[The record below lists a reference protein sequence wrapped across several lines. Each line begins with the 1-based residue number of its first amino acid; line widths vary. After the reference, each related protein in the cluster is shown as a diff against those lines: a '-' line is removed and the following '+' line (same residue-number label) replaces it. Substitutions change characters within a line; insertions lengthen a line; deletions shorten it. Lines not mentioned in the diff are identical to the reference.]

1 MYNMIL
7 ECICAGLFS
16 AGFCVSFLRYGT
28 AEVPLFWVLL
38 CAAAAVLCRSL
49 SLWKPFRKTALLVP
63 NGLALLVLL
72 IGFSDCKNGAILFL
86 NSVISRWNTVSHDAV
101 SLLGGTGTAG
111 VSL

>member
-1 MYNMIL
+1 MQLHRKPKKKPETMPVFTEQPPVYNMIL

-16 AGFCVSFLRYGT
+16 AGFCVSFLHYGT

-63 NGLALLVLL
+63 NGLADRK
-72 IGFSDCKNGAILFL
+72 STRL
-86 NSVISRWNTVSHDAV
+86 NSSHPSSSRMPSSA
-101 SLLGGTGTAG
+101 
-111 VSL
+111 